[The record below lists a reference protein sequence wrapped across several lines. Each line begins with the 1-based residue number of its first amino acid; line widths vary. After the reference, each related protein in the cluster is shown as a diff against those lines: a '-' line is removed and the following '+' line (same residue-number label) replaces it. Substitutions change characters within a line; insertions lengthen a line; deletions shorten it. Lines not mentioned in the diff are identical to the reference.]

1 MKWEGVMPAV
11 TTKFTNNDELDF
23 EMFNK
28 NIVAQLDAGVS
39 GIVLGGT
46 LGEASTLSR
55 NEKSTLIKNTI
66 ELSLIHI

>member
-28 NIVAQLDAGVS
+28 NIVTQVLLLYNSGQLFRENS
-39 GIVLGGT
+39 
-46 LGEASTLSR
+46 LSD
-55 NEKSTLIKNTI
+55 NCCQITGSKML
-66 ELSLIHI
+66 